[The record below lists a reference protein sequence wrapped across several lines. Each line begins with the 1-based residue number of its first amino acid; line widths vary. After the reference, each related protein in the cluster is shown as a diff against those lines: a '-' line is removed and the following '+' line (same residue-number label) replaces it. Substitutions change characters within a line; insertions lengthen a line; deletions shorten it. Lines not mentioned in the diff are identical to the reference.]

1 MIRDN
6 VAGKWKSLARVVDV
20 MKLDIMLLT
29 SLSRERESGARVVTS
44 NTKETTI
51 ATAAT
56 FIDTNGSDS
65 GGGIHRK
72 GEEVIPRV
80 QTTHIT
86 VHNNNKDVTDK
97 KKKKLLLNIHRPIDR
112 AANNRGKK

>member
-1 MIRDN
+1 M
-6 VAGKWKSLARVVDV
+6 

-29 SLSRERESGARVVTS
+29 SLYLYERESGVRFVTS

-72 GEEVIPRV
+72 GEEVVPRV
-80 QTTHIT
+80 RTTHIT

-97 KKKKLLLNIHRPIDR
+97 KKKLLNVHRPIDR